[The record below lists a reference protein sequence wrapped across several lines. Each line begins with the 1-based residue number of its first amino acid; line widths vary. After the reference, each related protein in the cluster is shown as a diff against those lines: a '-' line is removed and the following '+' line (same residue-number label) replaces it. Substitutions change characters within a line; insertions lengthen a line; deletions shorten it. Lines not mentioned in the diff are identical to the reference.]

1 VKRILLPVLL
11 SCASGVCRAQE
22 NYQIQVYGT
31 QTQKKESAIFE
42 LHSNYTLQ
50 RKKAV
55 VNEVRPSFIPFTKR
69 LRSPRG
75 SRIFLKSGF
84 IYSRTAA
91 MARFSLIKES
101 KIANLPDE
109 ISSNVPVLS

>member
-1 VKRILLPVLL
+1 MKRIISAMLL
-11 SCASGVCRAQE
+11 SCAAGVCLAQE
-22 NYQIQVYGT
+22 NYEIQVYGS
-31 QTQKKESAIFE
+31 QTQKKKSAIFE
-42 LHSNYTLQ
+42 LHSNYTLGGQ
-50 RKKAV
+50 KAV